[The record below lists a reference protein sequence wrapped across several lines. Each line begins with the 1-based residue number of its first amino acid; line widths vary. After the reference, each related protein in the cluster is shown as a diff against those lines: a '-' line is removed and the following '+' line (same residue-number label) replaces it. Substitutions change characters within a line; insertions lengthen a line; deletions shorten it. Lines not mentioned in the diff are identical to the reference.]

1 MVSTTLIAAPLQPRL
16 SRPSDAI
23 ASEHL
28 ASEFGAIAHE
38 REFKIESADSFI
50 VRQSANRLL
59 SERYGWRG
67 YHAVSLPVNQTTN
80 RTTLTAIEDNA
91 TIGTITVGLDD
102 SAGMNCD
109 DVFGDE
115 LDALRRSGQ
124 RLCEFTKLAI
134 DPMTGNRRVL
144 AALFHVAYIV
154 AHRLRG
160 RDTLVMEVNPR
171 HVRYYERMLG
181 CRVVGDVRINRTVD
195 APAVLLT
202 VDFSHIMEQIGRFGG
217 RPELSATERSLY
229 PFAFSLTEEAAIIS
243 RLKDRYEHWLD
254 NGPEKAPVAAD
265 SEFQPSDLM
274 GM

>member
-16 SRPSDAI
+16 TRQSDAL
-23 ASEHL
+23 AREYL

-80 RTTLTAIEDNA
+80 RTTLTAIEDAA

-102 SAGMNCD
+102 STGMNCD
-109 DVFGDE
+109 DVFGGE
-115 LDALRRSGQ
+115 LDALRRAGR

-171 HVRYYERMLG
+171 HVRYYQRMLG
-181 CRVVGDVRINRTVD
+181 ANVVGGERTNRSVN
-195 APAVLLT
+195 APAVLL
-202 VDFSHIMEQIGRFGG
+202 
-217 RPELSATERSLY
+217 
-229 PFAFSLTEEAAIIS
+229 
-243 RLKDRYEHWLD
+243 
-254 NGPEKAPVAAD
+254 
-265 SEFQPSDLM
+265 
-274 GM
+274 

>member
-171 HVRYYERMLG
+171 HVRYYQRMLG
-181 CRVVGDVRINRTVD
+181 AKVAGGERTNRSVN
-195 APAVLLT
+195 APAVLLSLG
-202 VDFSHIMEQIGRFGG
+202 FGYIAERIREFGG
-217 RPELSATERSLY
+217 RPECAGAERSLY
-229 PFAFSLTEEAAIIS
+229 PLAFTADEESGILARLMAAQAPAS
-243 RLKDRYEHWLD
+243 RVL
-254 NGPEKAPVAAD
+254 N
-265 SEFQPSDLM
+265 
-274 GM
+274 